1 METATPVALLTAS
14 EFRYNASGMPVVR
27 RDLDY
32 TLGSDDYT
40 GYSYNVM
47 GQLVGLGYPSGVSV
61 GYGYANGLMTTMVT
75 TFGGVTRNV
84 ATGIVY
90 QPFGPAM
97 GWVYGNGMTRGL
109 SRDLDGRLISMF
121 SRNGTTNLQS
131 LAYQFNAN
139 DAITKITNS
148 VDASLTQSY
157 GYDTLDRLGS
167 VTATNANQTL
177 QYDANHNLTQL
188 NWVTAAGN
196 TIAATH
202 QVAGTSNRVL
212 DDQVAYGYD
221 GRGNRQAQTWGG
233 STATY
238 GYDAFNSTA
247 SISRNAPTTYA
258 SVAVGNVSYPAG
270 TLAFTTNALDQR
282 VAKSGPNGT
291 SRYTY
296 GGQAQLLAEHT
307 NGQWSSYLWL
317 GGELVGLVRNNTLYF
332 VHGDHLARPE
342 IATNASKAVVWR
354 AKNYA
359 QDRKVTLDTIGGL
372 NIGFPGQYHDGETGL
387 WYNGYRYYDSRV
399 GKYTQSDPI
408 GLSGGINTYAY
419 VGGNPVSRVDPSG
432 LRSPNGQ
439 ESAFLSSLFGDCF
452 DTNSV
457 DINGT
462 SNSRASSLHG
472 GSVSIP
478 TSLFHGGDVNQGI
491 NLSSAVARSTLAH
504 EVFHVWQRQQGANVT
519 SSLIIPQ
526 IGYSM
531 GIGNPYTYG
540 ASTSAGGAV
549 LYFNDMFSRGRYEG
563 QAQMW
568 EDSYLQSDQGGLAG
582 EIWAAL
588 QANVAGKSCGC
599 K

>member
-1 METATPVALLTAS
+1 MV
-14 EFRYNASGMPVVR
+14 SG
-27 RDLDY
+27 
-32 TLGSDDYT
+32 
-40 GYSYNVM
+40 
-47 GQLVGLGYPSGVSV
+47 
-61 GYGYANGLMTTMVT
+61 
-75 TFGGVTRNV
+75 TF
-84 ATGIVY
+84 
-90 QPFGPAM
+90 
-97 GWVYGNGMTRGL
+97 
-109 SRDLDGRLISMF
+109 
-121 SRNGTTNLQS
+121 
-131 LAYQFNAN
+131 N
-139 DAITKITNS
+139 D
-148 VDASLTQSY
+148 

-212 DDQVAYGYD
+212 DDQIAYGYD

-247 SISRNAPTTYA
+247 SISRNAATTYA

-282 VAKSGPNGT
+282 VAKSGPSGT

-419 VGGNPVSRVDPSG
+419 VGGNPISRIDPFGLKDYTVCETRAVLDKAKAAATEGNIFHRINQVLANHSG
-432 LRSPNGQ
+432 LAVGGPAIGRLDTKVNASPEGDTYRYGGRTMNEAQ
-439 ESAFLSSLFGDCF
+439 FG
-452 DTNSV
+452 NYLA
-457 DINGT
+457 GY
-462 SNSRASSLHG
+462 AGYYLG
-472 GSVSIP
+472 GV
-478 TSLFHGGDVNQGI
+478 
-491 NLSSAVARSTLAH
+491 
-504 EVFHVWQRQQGANVT
+504 
-519 SSLIIPQ
+519 
-526 IGYSM
+526 Y
-531 GIGNPYTYG
+531 
-540 ASTSAGGAV
+540 
-549 LYFNDMFSRGRYEG
+549 
-563 QAQMW
+563 
-568 EDSYLQSDQGGLAG
+568 GLAG
-582 EIWAAL
+582 AMWGGVFYDMQDNQSLFRFDLDSRDDIVDGGKMARSEIGGTAPP
-588 QANVAGKSCGC
+588 CGC